1 MLTGKGT
8 MWKSCLH
15 GPYDYR
21 MINGPIKKHA
31 ITGEHLSCLKV
42 MHESRHPEE
51 QEVKDDEEDGG
62 EGGRRVKPHL
72 VAVNPQ
78 DVGGGGGGHKKRHV
92 SEVQSIF
99 VTLKTVPNFLDAGC
113 SSLSRNDELLIYL

>member
-1 MLTGKGT
+1 MLTRKGT
-8 MWKSCLH
+8 CGMSCLH
-15 GPYDYR
+15 SPYDYR
-21 MINGPIKKHA
+21 MINGPIKMPA
-31 ITGEHLSCLKV
+31 ITREHLPCLKV

-78 DVGGGGGGHKKRHV
+78 DVGGGGGHKKRHV
-92 SEVQSIF
+92 SEVQLIL
-99 VTLKTVPNFLDAGC
+99 VTVKTVPN
-113 SSLSRNDELLIYL
+113 